1 MSEALDWSYRVTD
14 IPDGGLREK
23 REAAADERARLAEAL
38 DIVAVGRLVCE
49 FTIRSIGKGHY
60 RLAGK
65 VAAAVTQACV
75 VTLEPVE
82 QNAEGTFDVEFWPP
96 AALPESSEEE
106 VEALS
111 ASEIEP
117 IEHGRIDAGRIVFET
132 IATALDPYPRKQ
144 GAEFRAEGVTNQG
157 PSEAGPFAALKR
169 LKDQA

>member
-65 VAAAVTQACV
+65 LAAAVTQACV

-82 QNAEGTFDVEFWPP
+82 QNAEGAFDVEFWPP

-106 VEALS
+106 IEALS

-132 IATALDPYPRKQ
+132 IATALDPYPRKE

-157 PSEAGPFAALKR
+157 PSEAGPFGALKQ